1 MTNSNYLLRSWVA
14 LGTLGLAV
22 SALASACSSSS
33 DNNLTCGSGTQKQGS
48 QCVVST
54 AGSGGSGGLDA
65 GEGGDNGD
73 SGVILTPGPV
83 FGGVTSV
90 APATDVAVQVT
101 WAPATAALTDSKD
114 MIYNVYVGTTKGGE
128 NFATPM
134 VVSPP
139 GVTSVLVGGLTPDTP
154 YFFVVRAQDRAGLM
168 DKNTV
173 ELSTSPTL
181 DKVAP
186 TFAGATSAKSV
197 GDNAVEVSWDPA
209 SDDLTPA
216 EGIAYTITWST
227 SAKAA
232 PTGTLGLLTQPGVS
246 SAVMNNLPNPST
258 KYYFTVRARDA
269 AGNTDENTEAVPG
282 STTKDETA
290 PVFSGCNA
298 AADPGATTATVTW
311 DPAND
316 DTTIPDDITYNVY
329 AFTDPV
335 DDQTLFGNPV
345 GTFKGGTTGTV
356 DGLKSKT
363 TYYFV
368 CRAQDVSGNEDQ
380 NLAFRTTTTL
390 VDSTPPVFKGISSTV
405 VGSTT
410 VTLKWDAATDD
421 KTDPSQIVYL
431 VYSSTDS
438 TTIDKQ
444 TDPIVTSD
452 PGATSIQV
460 PDLKSA
466 TQYYFLVRARDKA
479 LNVDKNEQVAP
490 VQTLVSF
497 NYDVQPILSTYC
509 AKSGCHVPGNP
520 PQGLI
525 MAAGFAYTYLVGQN
539 AVEAPW
545 MKRIDPTATG
555 DDGSADSPLA
565 KSYLI
570 NKILGVADQIQACK
584 SPANPPCVPAGYSAP
599 VGSPVMPPIGNTR
612 PPEEARAVVVQWNRE
627 GAQNN

>member
-1 MTNSNYLLRSWVA
+1 VTNSNQLLRTWA
-14 LGTLGLAV
+14 AFGTLAV
-22 SALASACSSSS
+22 TAFGLASACGSS
-33 DNNLTCGSGTQKQGS
+33 DNLTCGSGTQKHGT
-48 QCVVST
+48 QCIVAAST
-54 AGSGGSGGLDA
+54 GGSGGDSSSGGTSDTGGTDA
-65 GEGGDNGD
+65 GAL
-73 SGVILTPGPV
+73 VPGPV
-83 FGGVTSV
+83 FAGVITA

-101 WAPATAALTDSKD
+101 WAPATDALTDSKD
-114 MIYNVYVGTTKGGE
+114 ILYNVYVATTAGGE
-128 NFATPM
+128 NFGTPTL
-134 VVSPP
+134 VSPP
-139 GVTSVLVGGLTPDTP
+139 GVSSVLVGGLTPDTL
-154 YFFVVRAQDRAGLM
+154 YYFVVRAQDSAGLM
-168 DKNTV
+168 DMNSV
-173 ELSTSPTL
+173 ETSTTPML
-181 DKVAP
+181 DTAAP
-186 TFAGATSAKSV
+186 VFAGATEAKSV
-197 GDNAVEVSWDPA
+197 GDNSVEVSWDA
-209 SDDLTPA
+209 ATDDLTPPA
-216 EGIAYTITWST
+216 GIAYTITWST

-232 PTGTLGLLTQPGVS
+232 PDGTLGLLTQPGVT
-246 SAVMNNLPNPST
+246 SAVVSNLPNPSS

-269 AGNTDENTEAVPG
+269 AGNTDDNTVAVGG
-282 STTKDETA
+282 STTKDQTPPA
-290 PVFSGCNA
+290 FSGCTA
-298 AADPGATTATVTW
+298 AADPGATTATLTW
-311 DPAND
+311 DPAKD
-316 DTTIPDDITYNVY
+316 DTTIPDEITYNVY

-335 DDQTLFGNPV
+335 DSTTLFGNPV

-368 CRAQDVSGNEDQ
+368 CRAEDASSNEDQ
-380 NLAFRTTTTL
+380 NLGFRTTTTL
-390 VDSTPPVFKGISSTV
+390 VDSTPPTFGGISSTV

-438 TTIDKQ
+438 TTIEKQ
-444 TDPIVTSD
+444 KDPIATSD
-452 PGATSIQV
+452 PGANSIQV
-460 PDLKSA
+460 SDLKSA

-479 LNVDKNEQVAP
+479 LNADANTQVAP

-509 AKSGCHVPGNP
+509 AKAGCHVPGNP

-545 MKRIDPTATG
+545 MKRIDPTGTG
-555 DDGSADSPLA
+555 ADGTDTAPLA

-570 NKILGVADQIQACK
+570 NKITAVADKIQACQT
-584 SPANPPCVPAGYSAP
+584 PANPPCVPPGYNPP

-612 PPEEARAVVVQWNRE
+612 PPEESRNIVIQWNRE